1 MSSQPIQSNAP
12 LDLDAIR
19 TQLSSVQ
26 GPQFWR
32 SLEEVARTPEFQAYL
47 DHEFTPGTSD
57 WTDPVSRRRLVELL
71 GATLGLAGLTACTK
85 QPPEAIVPYVKAPE
99 EFIPGKPLYYATAIP
114 VSGYSD
120 GVLVESHM
128 GRPTKVEGNP
138 EHPASLGST
147 DVFRQ
152 ASILTLYDPDRS
164 QAVAREG
171 RISSWV
177 HFLATAAALRETL
190 LSNRGAGF
198 RILTETITSPS
209 LLAALRALLAEL
221 PEAKWCQFEPVSR
234 QNVHDGT
241 RLAFGEVLH
250 PVYHV
255 DKAEVIVSLDA
266 DLFGSGPG
274 AVRYSR
280 DFAARRKVGGASESQ
295 PKAMNRLY
303 VVEPCPSITGGIADH
318 RLALPVSEIEKFA
331 RALAAELGAVSGLS
345 APASS
350 QAHAWVK
357 AVASDLLRHKG
368 AGLVAAG
375 AQQSATVHALAH
387 AINTA
392 LGNNGAT
399 VSYLD
404 PIETASPQS
413 LPELA
418 REMESGKVSTLLM
431 LGGNPLY
438 SSPADLNF
446 AEVLRKVKLRIHLGE
461 YDDETSAVCHWHIN
475 EAHPLESWGDTRAYD
490 GTITVQQPL
499 IDPLY
504 NGRAAIEVISALA
517 GRPGVSSHDLVK
529 EFWRARYKDASAPD
543 SFRSAKDLGA
553 DSVLPQFTL
562 DEAWQK
568 QVHDGF
574 IPASAG
580 AGKRVTLARDL
591 GAVLASAA
599 AASIFELN
607 FRPDPSAYDGRFA
620 NNAWLQELPRPITK
634 ITWDNAVLL
643 SPAAAQKL
651 NLVTGEV
658 VELRHSGR
666 VLRAPVCIVPGHAD
680 ASLTLHLGYGRWRGG
695 RIANNV
701 GSNANRLRTSSQL
714 WSMSGVE
721 VVKTGGKHLLA
732 ITQEHNSME
741 GRNLIRSATLA
752 EYIKKPDFAQEGEH
766 AVKNPLSL
774 FPEYKYEGYSW
785 GMAIDLNACTGCN
798 ACTIACQAENNIAV
812 VGKSEVLRGREM
824 HWIRLDR
831 YFEGSLDNPTI
842 HHQPVACMQCDNAP
856 CEVVCPVAATSH
868 SSEGLNQMTYNRCVG
883 TRYCANNCPYKVR
896 RFNFFLYGD
905 WESKSLHG
913 LRNPDVTV
921 RSRGVMEKCT
931 YCVQRINLAR
941 IEAEKEDRRIA
952 DGEVV
957 SACQAVCPAQ
967 AISFGDLNDPKSR
980 VSKVKADSRNY
991 GLLTDLNTRPRTTY
1005 LARVRNPNLELE
1017 KA

>member
-1 MSSQPIQSNAP
+1 MSSLQPNPPNGKMPAGAAV
-12 LDLDAIR
+12 DLDAIR
-19 TQLSSVQ
+19 ARLSSAQ

-32 SLEEVARTPEFQAYL
+32 SLEEVAGTAEFQAYL
-47 DHEFTPGTSD
+47 DHEFTPGTSE
-57 WTDPVSRRRLVELL
+57 WSDPVSRRRLVELL

-99 EFIPGKPLYYATAIP
+99 EFIPGRPLYYATAIP
-114 VSGYSD
+114 LSGYSD

-164 QAVAREG
+164 QAVMREG

-177 HFLATAAALRETL
+177 HFLAMVATLRETL
-190 LSNRGAGF
+190 LSSRGAGF

-209 LLAALRALLAEL
+209 LLGAMRALLAEL

-241 RLAFGEVLH
+241 KLAFGETLH

-255 DKAEVIVSLDA
+255 DKAAVIVSLDA

-280 DFAARRKVGGASESQ
+280 DFAAGRKSPQE
-295 PKAMNRLY
+295 AMNRLY
-303 VVEPCPSITGGIADH
+303 VVEACPSITGSIADH
-318 RLALPVSEIEKFA
+318 RLALSVVETERFA
-331 RALAAELGAVSGLS
+331 RALASELGAVDGLS
-345 APASS
+345 AEAFPAAAQS
-350 QAHAWVK
+350 WVK
-357 AVASDLLRHKG
+357 AVAQDLLRHKG
-368 AGLVAAG
+368 AGLVIAG
-375 AQQSATVHALAH
+375 AQQSGSVHALAH
-387 AINTA
+387 AINTV
-392 LGNNGAT
+392 LGNNGVT
-399 VSYLD
+399 VSYVEG
-404 PIETASPQS
+404 IETTTPQT
-413 LPELA
+413 LA
-418 REMESGKVSTLLM
+418 ALSQEMQEGKVSALLM

-438 SSPADLNF
+438 SAPADVNF

-461 YDDETSAVCHWHIN
+461 YDDETSAVCHWHVH
-475 EAHPLESWGDTRAYD
+475 EAHALESWGDTRAYD

-504 NGRAAIEVISALA
+504 NGRAAIEVIAALS
-517 GRPGVSSHDLVK
+517 GRPGISTHDLVK
-529 EFWRARYKDASAPD
+529 EFWRGQAKNGSGSNDDWQRQIHDGLIPGSAGVGKAV
-543 SFRSAKDLGA
+543 RLAKDLGA
-553 DSVLPQFTL
+553 
-562 DEAWQK
+562 A
-568 QVHDGF
+568 
-574 IPASAG
+574 
-580 AGKRVTLARDL
+580 LAV
-591 GAVLASAA
+591 AP
-599 AASIFELN
+599 AASGFELN
-607 FRPDPSAYDGRFA
+607 LRPDTSAYDGRFA

-643 SPAAAQKL
+643 SPASAQKL
-651 NLVTGEV
+651 DVATGDV
-658 VELRHSGR
+658 VELHSGSR
-666 VLRAPVCIVPGHAD
+666 TLRAPVCIVPGHAEG
-680 ASLTLHLGYGRWRGG
+680 SLTLHLGYGRWRCG

-701 GSNANRLRTSSQL
+701 GANANRLRTTTGL
-714 WSMSGVE
+714 WWMNGVA
-721 VVKTGGKHLLA
+721 VVKTGSKHKLA

-741 GRNLIRSATLA
+741 GRNLIRRATLA
-752 EYIKKPDFAQEGEH
+752 EYTQKPDFAQEGEH
-766 AVKNPLSL
+766 AAKNPLSL

-824 HWIRLDR
+824 HWIRMDR

-842 HHQPVACMQCDNAP
+842 HHQPVACMQCENAP

-905 WESKSLHG
+905 WESKSLYG

-931 YCVQRINLAR
+931 YCVQRINHAR
-941 IEAEKEDRRIA
+941 IEAEKQDRKIV
-952 DGEVV
+952 DGDVV
-957 SACQAVCPAQ
+957 SACQAVCPTQ
-967 AISFGDLNDPKSR
+967 AITFGDLNDPQSR
-980 VSKVKADSRNY
+980 VSKTKTDSRNY

-1005 LARVRNPNLELE
+1005 LARVRNPNPELE
-1017 KA
+1017 KAIAHA